1 MPSAPLWK
9 CYGWRACGYRTCH
22 KQALQLYKQAAGK
35 SRHLLVFIK
44 LGVCSLFLRLPKA
57 LPGGEFTTVPHRKP
71 QVSSICSIAWGDESW
86 PWAWLANFLGQD
98 GCVVMGL
105 SQIWPSNLFSPSLPQ
120 IPIIR
125 RCDRNLCLPLC
136 LRGKKGNIVSFFE
149 SWFLEHDEVELWWPP
164 TSFFPM
170 FFWDPFLYNI
180 LILDADRSLCLPP

>member
-1 MPSAPLWK
+1 MSALCFFAFQRHFLVENLQQCLTENPK
-9 CYGWRACGYRTCH
+9 SAAS
-22 KQALQLYKQAAGK
+22 ALLLGETAAGPE
-35 SRHLLVFIK
+35 H
-44 LGVCSLFLRLPKA
+44 G
-57 LPGGEFTTVPHRKP
+57 
-71 QVSSICSIAWGDESW
+71 
-86 PWAWLANFLGQD
+86 WLIFWVRS